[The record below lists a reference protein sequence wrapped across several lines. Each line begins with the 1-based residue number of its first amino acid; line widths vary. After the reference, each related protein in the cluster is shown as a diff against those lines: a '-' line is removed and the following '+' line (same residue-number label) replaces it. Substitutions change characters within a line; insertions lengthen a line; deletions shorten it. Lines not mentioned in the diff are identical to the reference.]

1 MSPRSDRSDLDS
13 SSLQLQ
19 SPATNVYRV
28 SNDGRNTQTPLRP
41 GTEPQQVCAREVAPL
56 SDSHPSDGCERQ
68 APMVEELKDVLHCI
82 RREVLTRTIEN
93 VEQSLTQRAREQQ
106 ERTIEQLSAQL
117 LREQARLSAF
127 ATPGTLIVLPRC
139 VVT

>member
-1 MSPRSDRSDLDS
+1 
-13 SSLQLQ
+13 
-19 SPATNVYRV
+19 
-28 SNDGRNTQTPLRP
+28 
-41 GTEPQQVCAREVAPL
+41 
-56 SDSHPSDGCERQ
+56 
-68 APMVEELKDVLHCI
+68 MVEELKDVLHCI

-93 VEQSLTQRAREQQ
+93 VDQSLTQRAREQQ

-139 VVT
+139 VGP